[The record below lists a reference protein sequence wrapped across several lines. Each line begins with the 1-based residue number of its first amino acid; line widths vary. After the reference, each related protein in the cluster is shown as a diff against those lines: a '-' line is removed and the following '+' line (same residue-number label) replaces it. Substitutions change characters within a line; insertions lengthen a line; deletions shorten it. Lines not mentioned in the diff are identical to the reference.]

1 MSTFAVRVRLAVVR
15 IWFDVETP
23 RGIER
28 LNTWCCGDT
37 PKHAVRDWIRLN
49 HVHSIGAETIHS
61 GIPRPIAPSNYVA
74 ALHRFGRHPTDPD
87 IPHHHP
93 RLARLDNQNQLA
105 LKPAGNGGLKESTA

>member
-1 MSTFAVRVRLAVVR
+1 MKAIRVRLAVVTVLY
-15 IWFDVETP
+15 DVETP

-28 LNTWCCGDT
+28 MNTWCCGET
-37 PKHAVRDWIRLN
+37 PRQAVREWMRRNKIYE
-49 HVHSIGAETIHS
+49 IGCETLHS
-61 GIPRPIAPSNYVA
+61 GIPRPMAPSNYVA

>member
-1 MSTFAVRVRLAVVR
+1 MKAIRVRLAVVTVLY
-15 IWFDVETP
+15 DVETP

-61 GIPRPIAPSNYVA
+61 GIPRPKAPSNHVA

-87 IPHHHP
+87 TPHLHP
-93 RLARLDNQNQLA
+93 RLPRLESPNLLA
-105 LKPAGNGGLKESTA
+105 LKRAGDAGLRESTA